1 MGYRFVILG
10 VVWSA
15 YLVVTMSRATLGALG
30 PFLVAA
36 FGLTTEQLGWLASA
50 LVIMGV
56 PASFLGGALADRKGV
71 RRVLVLG
78 LLVMVPSVGA
88 VSLATSYPMMVAT
101 LVLGGFGGSLIWPVA
116 VKGVASWFPGNERA
130 TATGV
135 MQTALNVG
143 GIVVA
148 TTFPALALSFGWQA
162 GFLVA
167 ALLTLVVA
175 CATFLLYRDGSPEGM
190 SNAGAQPCVSPLAS
204 GSGAGASEMRRV
216 GSWRNAVLVAASRKV
231 RLLALGLAFIN
242 FAEFAM
248 LAHLAL
254 YLTKSFAY
262 SAIAAGSLL
271 GLCQIAG
278 LLVKPGSGFV
288 SDRILGSRRTLAL
301 VIVCMLAMFGFA
313 LLAMNTRGQA
323 GLLYVSVVI
332 LGAGVT
338 GWGGLFAALAGELS
352 GVRNAGVTVGASVSV
367 GNIGIL
373 LGPPL
378 FGMFADHT
386 GYAAAWWMLA
396 GAAGIAAMLFGLVGE
411 PRRPPRLV
419 VRRDQARHD
428 VGL

>member
-1 MGYRFVILG
+1 MGYRFIILG

-50 LVIMGV
+50 LVVTGA
-56 PASFLGGALADRKGV
+56 PASLLGGALADRQGV

-78 LLVMVPSVGA
+78 LLLMAPCVGA
-88 VSLATSYPMMVAT
+88 VSVATSYPMMVAT
-101 LVLGGFGGSLIWPVA
+101 LVLGGFGSSFIWPVA

-130 TATGV
+130 TATGI

-143 GIVVA
+143 GIVAA

-175 CATFLLYRDGSPEGM
+175 CATFLLYRDGPPEGM
-190 SNAGAQPCVSPLAS
+190 SNTGVQPCVSPLVS
-204 GSGAGASEMRRV
+204 DSGAGASGMRKT
-216 GSWRNAVLVAASRKV
+216 GSWRNAVLVTASRKV

-262 SAIAAGSLL
+262 SAIAAGGLL
-271 GLCQIAG
+271 GLCQVAG

-288 SDRILGSRRTLAL
+288 SDRMLGSRRTLAL
-301 VIVCMLAMFGFA
+301 VIVCVVAMLGFA

-323 GLLYVSVVI
+323 GLLYASVVI

-352 GVRNAGVTVGASVSV
+352 GVGNAGVTVGASVCV

-378 FGMFADHT
+378 FGMLADRT
-386 GYAAAWWMLA
+386 CYAAAWLMLA
-396 GAAGIAAMLFGLVGE
+396 GAAGIAAILFGLVGE
-411 PRRPPRLV
+411 PHGSPRLAV
-419 VRRDQARHD
+419 CKD
-428 VGL
+428 